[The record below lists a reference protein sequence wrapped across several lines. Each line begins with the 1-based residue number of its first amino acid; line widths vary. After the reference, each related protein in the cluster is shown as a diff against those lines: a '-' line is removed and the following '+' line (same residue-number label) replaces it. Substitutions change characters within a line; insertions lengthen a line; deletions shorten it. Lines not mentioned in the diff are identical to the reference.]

1 MSKFDPNASA
11 LPTHV
16 ADRLSQYHELEL
28 ILSGG
33 FTKREMLVA
42 MAMQGLL
49 SCGIAGSHRMS
60 KNIAKEAIEYADAV
74 IEAINKEVNH
84 E

>member
-1 MSKFDPNASA
+1 MKILLAILLMSVPMG
-11 LPTHV
+11 
-16 ADRLSQYHELEL
+16 
-28 ILSGG
+28 I
-33 FTKREMLVA
+33 
-42 MAMQGLL
+42 L
-49 SCGIAGSHRMS
+49 SCGIAGSHRIS